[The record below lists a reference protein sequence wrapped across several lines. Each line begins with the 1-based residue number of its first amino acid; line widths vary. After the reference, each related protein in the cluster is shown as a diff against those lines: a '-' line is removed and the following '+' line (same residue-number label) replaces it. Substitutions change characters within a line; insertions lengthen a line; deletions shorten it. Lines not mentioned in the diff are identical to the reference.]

1 MVCILIMLAL
11 KLLLIFFILLLCCC
25 CVFLF
30 FISFALIL
38 FITKAVSMNIDECL
52 HGNASMTL
60 SIYVLSNSQM
70 FKSLTIWHYSPYI
83 TQTGKITDFR
93 FDVKLFRIYSMC
105 ILFLLL
111 KIIRAAN
118 YFFALFVQYYSLC
131 FAETFPSNFFE
142 NTIVDTYKTYHVLY
156 KKQ

>member
-11 KLLLIFFILLLCCC
+11 KLLLIFILLLCCC
-25 CVFLF
+25 CVFF
-30 FISFALIL
+30 FFLSFALIL

-60 SIYVLSNSQM
+60 SIYVFSNSQM
-70 FKSLTIWHYSPYI
+70 FKSLTIWHFSPYF

-93 FDVKLFRIYSMC
+93 FDFKLFRIYSMD
-105 ILFLLL
+105 ILLL
-111 KIIRAAN
+111 KIIRSVFL
-118 YFFALFVQYYSLC
+118 FFSFNITLYVSLKS
-131 FAETFPSNFFE
+131 FHLTFFE
-142 NTIVDTYKTYHVLY
+142 HNCKYIQNISRLY